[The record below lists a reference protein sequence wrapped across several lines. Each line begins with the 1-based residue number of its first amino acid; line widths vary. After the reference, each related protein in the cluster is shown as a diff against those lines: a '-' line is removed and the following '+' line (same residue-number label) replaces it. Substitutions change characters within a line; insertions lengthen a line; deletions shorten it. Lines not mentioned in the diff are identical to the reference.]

1 MAPTNS
7 QRCGTCGAEISVEEA
22 HFCDN
27 CGTYLGPSYATGA
40 AGETDAASPGSAP
53 ADMVETIVQVA
64 SYALA
69 AGVGGVIGN
78 RSDAGAVAL
87 FRATFR
93 KWRLRTSGSS
103 QGDGD
108 PPLVEEE
115 AIALAKAAACQH
127 GYDPDRLE
135 VAEAREDPDGTW
147 VISLRPR
154 PYGDWLRVRVPSGNP
169 LEVTVLIE
177 IPG

>member
-1 MAPTNS
+1 
-7 QRCGTCGAEISVEEA
+7 
-22 HFCDN
+22 
-27 CGTYLGPSYATGA
+27 
-40 AGETDAASPGSAP
+40 
-53 ADMVETIVQVA
+53 MVETIVQVA

-103 QGDGD
+103 RGEGDE
-108 PPLVEEE
+108 PPLVQEE
-115 AIALAKAAACQH
+115 AVALAKAAACQH

-135 VAEAREDPDGTW
+135 LTEANQGSDGTW
-147 VISLRPR
+147 VIFLRPR

-177 IPG
+177 LPR